1 LAEGIATWLGGG
13 GNRWRQSVDS
23 TAQAILFNSPPKLE
37 FLLKRKFFFSEAN
50 RTRSYFLAA
59 SFTGFLI
66 RHYGWEKYKKLYGHA
81 YDVGFKLSFKQL
93 VGVSFETAETLW
105 REEIVSGEWSTREK

>member
-1 LAEGIATWLGGG
+1 MTLHLFWRKALHLVW
-13 GNRWRQSVDS
+13 RRRQSVGAIRRLHGS
-23 TAQAILFNSPPKLE
+23 AILLNSPPKLE

-81 YDVGFKLSFKQL
+81 YDVGFKLSFKH
-93 VGVSFETAETLW
+93 
-105 REEIVSGEWSTREK
+105 